1 VSFPFV
7 FRIGK
12 KEDTLKS
19 EDPTFTLKGCPVLCD
34 KAGRLFTPL
43 SITDGEEITPS
54 CRDILLVCY
63 APLERAREVAA
74 KSHLGNLVHMTQV
87 FRFIMERAFLPN
99 EV

>member
-1 VSFPFV
+1 M
-7 FRIGK
+7 
-12 KEDTLKS
+12 
-19 EDPTFTLKGCPVLCD
+19 LCD
-34 KAGRLFTPL
+34 KDGRLYIPL
-43 SITDGEEITPS
+43 SITDGEDITPS

-87 FRFIMERAFLPN
+87 FRFVMERAFLPN